1 MAGPVAFVGGNE
13 FNPPALE
20 LDEWL
25 LQRAGTKDVA
35 VVPTA
40 AALQNPH
47 RAIATATAHFSS
59 IGGNVVPVMVLKRQ
73 DAMKS
78 EMASLLR
85 DSEFIYLTGGNPRR
99 TVKVLE
105 GTPAWRAILT
115 ARKDGA
121 VIAGSSAGAMIMCG
135 TMLVPR
141 WKEPS
146 SGLGLFPQTMVV
158 PHHDAWIRRIPKV
171 TKSAAARGKKLFGV
185 DECTGLILEGRSCR
199 ILGAGSVTCYRDGEV
214 VWTESAPQARETC

>member
-1 MAGPVAFVGGNE
+1 MAGPIAFVGGNE
-13 FNPPALE
+13 FNPPARE

-25 LQRAGTKDVA
+25 LHRAGTKQVT

-40 AALQNPH
+40 AALQNPQ
-47 RAIATATAHFSS
+47 RAIDTAAAHFSS
-59 IGGNVVPVMVLKRQ
+59 IGGTVLPVMVLGRE
-73 DAMKS
+73 DAMNS
-78 EMASLLR
+78 DMAQSLATSR
-85 DSEFIYLTGGNPRR
+85 FIYLTGGNPRR

-105 GTPAWRAILT
+105 GAPAWKALLQ
-115 ARKDGA
+115 ARRDGA

-146 SGLGLFPQTMVV
+146 PGLGVFPQTMVV

-171 TKSAAARGKKLFGV
+171 TRSEAARGLKLFGI
-185 DECTGLILEGRSCR
+185 DECTGLILDGRSCR
-199 ILGAGSVTCYRDGEV
+199 ILGAGSVTCYKDGDV
-214 VWTESAPQARETC
+214 VWTEAAPATRKTW